1 MLKKYD
7 MEYYFTVTKGRSMA
21 KKTTTTNL
29 KKEIRKRYEYGEGLI
44 DLAIEFKVNYGTLRN
59 LASHEK
65 WEKGI
70 VRDIV
75 RAKEIFEAAD
85 KTLKEREAIK
95 EEYKLL
101 TKDLRNYAIDKAT
114 GRKVLSGDKY
124 TSPVSKSIEEAFLKR
139 VTAIDVLYK
148 LDKDLHS
155 IYSDKELLEMKQE
168 TAKYEKLKKELD
180 EKQHAKLLD

>member
-1 MLKKYD
+1 M
-7 MEYYFTVTKGRSMA
+7 
-21 KKTTTTNL
+21 
-29 KKEIRKRYEYGEGLI
+29 
-44 DLAIEFKVNYGTLRN
+44 
-59 LASHEK
+59 
-65 WEKGI
+65 
-70 VRDIV
+70 
-75 RAKEIFEAAD
+75 
-85 KTLKEREAIK
+85 KEREAIK

-114 GRKVLSGDKY
+114 GRKVLSGDRY
-124 TSPVSKSIEEAFLKR
+124 TSPVNKSTEEAFLKR